1 MIPTT
6 LSLTKPN
13 IMNIAQIKQS
23 ITIPEWLQ
31 SLGIEP
37 VKASANG
44 LTYHC
49 PWREDRHPS
58 MSVTADGRVWYDHS
72 SGEHGSIIDLAMKMM
87 KTSDLAQV
95 CAAFDT
101 FSPNRSI
108 PYLDQRKEKET
119 ASGDGEAF
127 SSFNVVPL
135 RSRGLLSYL
144 SGRGI
149 QEDLAKAYCQE
160 AHYSFG
166 GPDNFYYAVAYP
178 NDKGGYELRNA
189 HFKGGTSPKGI
200 TTHLEV
206 YGAPVV
212 VFEGFIDMLSFAMME
227 RRRRHNYCVLNS
239 VVNADAAI
247 ERLAAA
253 PSPWVTK
260 VYLCLDNDQAGREA
274 TAKMLQQLPM
284 AEDISSRFAP
294 FKDLNDYYISTLNPT
309 QKH

>member
-72 SGEHGSIIDLAMKMM
+72 AGEHGSVIDLAMKIL
-87 KTSDLAQV
+87 KTSDLSQV
-95 CAAFDT
+95 CAAFDS
-101 FSPNRSI
+101 FSLNRSMV
-108 PYLDQRKEKET
+108 LDQRKEKEIFP
-119 ASGDGEAF
+119 GVDAF
-127 SSFNVVPL
+127 KSFNVVPL
-135 RSRGLLSYL
+135 HSKKLLSYL

-149 QEDLAKAYCQE
+149 QEEVAKGYCEE
-160 AHYSFG
+160 AHYSFT
-166 GPDNFYYAVAYP
+166 DDESFLYAVAFK
-178 NDKGGYELRNA
+178 NEKGGYELRND
-189 HFKGGTSPKGI
+189 HFKGCRSPKGI
-200 TTHLEV
+200 TLHKEQFGV
-206 YGAPVV
+206 PMV
-212 VFEGFIDMLSFAMME
+212 VFEGFIDMLSFATME
-227 RRRRHNYCVLNS
+227 GRNGRKHNYCVLNS
-239 VVNADAAI
+239 VTNAETAI
-247 ERLAAA
+247 ERL
-253 PSPWVTK
+253 SGMGGK
-260 VYLCLDNDQAGREA
+260 IYLCLDNDQAGRET
-274 TAKMLQQLPM
+274 TAKMLKQLPQAM
-284 AEDISSRFAP
+284 DISSRFAP
-294 FKDLNDYYISTLNPT
+294 FKDLNDYLIST